1 MGHRPQPLISNKL
14 AAELDAR
21 YAGQWVAIV
30 DGQVVGSSSD
40 AGLSALLTIAHE
52 QSAVLHL
59 VPPSGTTY
67 VLSASPA

>member
-1 MGHRPQPLISNKL
+1 MGGHR
-14 AAELDAR
+14 
-21 YAGQWVAIV
+21 Y
-30 DGQVVGSSSD
+30 GQVVGSSSD